1 MRSHLITKGI
11 DRAPARS
18 MLRAVGMT
26 DEDFDKPLIGIANT
40 WTEAMPCNY
49 HLRDLAAVLKEGIR
63 AAGGFP
69 VEFNTVAVSDGI
81 SMGTEAMKASLVSRE
96 VIADSIELMAQG
108 YQFDA
113 IAVLVACDK
122 TIPGGAMGLIRSG
135 VPGLVLYGGSIAPG
149 KLNGRDLTI
158 VEVFEAVGA
167 YVAGDI
173 TKEELDAIEKRAIP
187 GPGACGGQY
196 TANTMA
202 MAMEVLGLSP
212 MGYNSIPATA
222 EEKEARTRQ
231 AGELLMQVWRSG
243 RTPRDILSRTSFLN
257 AIAAVAATGGSTN
270 AVLHFLAL
278 AYELGIELTL
288 EDFDAVSR
296 RTPIIADLRPWGQ
309 YVAWDLYRAGGTP
322 GVARLL
328 VEAGLIDGTT
338 DTLAGGTL
346 AETVAEVTAR
356 PDGAVVHPVEAP
368 LKPEGGLVVLRGT
381 LAPEGA
387 VLKVAGIEKTH
398 HEGPARVFDREE
410 DAMAAVQQRQIR
422 KGDVVVIRY
431 EGPRGGP
438 GMREMLGVT
447 SALVGQGLGPDVA
460 LVTDGRFSGGT
471 RGFMIGHAAPEAQVG
486 GPMALV
492 EEGDTIVIDIPSR
505 RLDLMVA
512 PEELERRRQRW
523 QPPAPAFAHGVF
535 ARYGALVG
543 SAAEGAVLKTP
554 GAG

>member
-338 DTLAGGTL
+338 DTLVGGTL

-431 EGPRGGP
+431 EGPKGGP

>member
-222 EEKEARTRQ
+222 EEKEAQTRQ

-492 EEGDTIVIDIPSR
+492 QEGDTIVIDIPSR